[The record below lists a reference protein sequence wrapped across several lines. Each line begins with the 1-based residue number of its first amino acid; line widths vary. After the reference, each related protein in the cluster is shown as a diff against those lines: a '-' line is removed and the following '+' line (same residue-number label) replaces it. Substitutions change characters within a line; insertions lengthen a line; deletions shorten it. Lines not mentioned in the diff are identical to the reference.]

1 MEIIYKDEHLVVSK
15 KPSGVLSE
23 GESTGA
29 MPALLAAYLEENG
42 EKNVKIYP
50 VHRLDK
56 ETEGLMVYARN
67 SKSAASLSA
76 SITDGSFKKKYLAV
90 LCGAPEAD
98 SGRLEDLL
106 FFDRQRGK
114 TFVVER
120 ERRGVKKAI
129 LEYTVLKKNDK
140 YTLVSISLLTGRTH
154 QIRAQFASRGTP
166 LVGDRRYGA
175 PKDSGNRLALLSCEL
190 SFPHPSTGAPM
201 MFQLE
206 DAGDAKDAKDAK
218 DAIFTLF

>member
-1 MEIIYKDEHLVVSK
+1 MEIIYKDEHLVVCK
-15 KPSGVLSE
+15 KPGGILSE
-23 GESTGA
+23 GESAGA
-29 MPALLAAYLEENG
+29 MPALLTAYLEGNG
-42 EKNVKIYP
+42 EKNVEIYP

-56 ETEGLMVYARN
+56 ETEGLMVYAR
-67 SKSAASLSA
+67 SSRSAASLSA

-90 LCGAPEAD
+90 LCGAPAKD
-98 SGRLEDLL
+98 GGRLEDLL

-129 LEYTVLKKNDK
+129 LEYEVLKRNDK
-140 YTLVSISLLTGRTH
+140 YTLVSVSLLTGRTH

-190 SFPHPSTGAPM
+190 SFPHPVTNKLM
-201 MFQLE
+201 KFVLE
-206 DAGDAKDAKDAK
+206 DAREAKDAKDAN
-218 DAIFTLF
+218 FHLF